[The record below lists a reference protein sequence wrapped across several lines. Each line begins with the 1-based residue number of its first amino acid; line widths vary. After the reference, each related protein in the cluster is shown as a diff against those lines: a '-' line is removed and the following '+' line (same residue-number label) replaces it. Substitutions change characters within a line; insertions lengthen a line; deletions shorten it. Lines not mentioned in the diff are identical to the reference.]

1 MKGKSQTKPTVDQV
15 ARRIHRTVAITTS
28 ALKKRINNNAYG
40 YTSAEIYAAMG
51 ETAATAVQDHI
62 AKADAAVSALVAAE
76 TTAQAAAQST
86 LAPMPATPTSIATE
100 KDRPSR

>member
-15 ARRIHRTVAITTS
+15 ARRIHRTLAITTS

-51 ETAATAVQDHI
+51 ETAAAAIQDHI

-76 TTAQAAAQST
+76 TAAQAAAQST
-86 LAPMPATPTSIATE
+86 QTAVPATPAAQPAQPQA
-100 KDRPSR
+100 R